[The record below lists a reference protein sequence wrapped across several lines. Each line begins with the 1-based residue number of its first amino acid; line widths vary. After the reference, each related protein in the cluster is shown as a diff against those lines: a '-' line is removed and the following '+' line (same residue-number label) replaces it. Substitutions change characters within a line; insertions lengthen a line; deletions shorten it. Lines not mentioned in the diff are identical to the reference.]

1 MFNVKLIKLKN
12 HEDLQDFYI
21 NLNHLVCFEKDYSSE
36 YFDLTRIHLLDG
48 SYYIIHSSID
58 DFVDYLVELSGLQ
71 KGGESE

>member
-1 MFNVKLIKLKN
+1 MFNVKLIKLMN

-21 NLNHLVCFEKDYSSE
+21 NLNHLVSFEKDFSSD

-48 SYYIIHSSID
+48 SNYIIHSSID
-58 DFVDYLVELSGLQ
+58 DFIDYLVELSDLH